1 MPGASIRL
9 LWRVLYLSA
18 ATPASTPEFTDVTMQ
33 RKQLTPEQALQ
44 KLKHFCAYQERSHAE
59 VREKLYQLGVWK
71 KDHDE
76 ILATLIGENYLNE
89 ERFAIA
95 FAGGKFR
102 MKQWG
107 RVKIRYELKQ
117 KQVSDY
123 CIKKAL
129 KQLEE
134 DDYLRVLEKLA
145 KEKYASLKAAQY
157 LVRKKK
163 TIDYLLQK
171 GYEPELVNQALGRL
185 KENKLL

>member
-1 MPGASIRL
+1 
-9 LWRVLYLSA
+9 
-18 ATPASTPEFTDVTMQ
+18 MQ

-44 KLKHFCAYQERSHAE
+44 KLKHYCAYQERSHAE

-71 KDHDE
+71 KEHDP
-76 ILATLIGENYLNE
+76 IIATLIEENYLNE

-95 FAGGKFR
+95 FARGRFR

-117 KQVSDY
+117 KQVSEY

-129 KQLEE
+129 RQLDQE
-134 DDYLRVLEKLA
+134 DYVATLEKLA
-145 KEKYASLKAAQY
+145 KAKYDSLKAEQY

-163 TIDYLLQK
+163 TQDYLLQK
-171 GYEPELVNQALGRL
+171 GYEPELIAQALGSI
-185 KENKLL
+185 KENKTF